1 MAGLGQQHEIAF
13 GRVAPVAADKA
24 VALVD
29 VSQPLCVNDRDDVA
43 QHALVNEL
51 FDAGIERRVAQ
62 HMANHEFAAVF
73 SRLLT
78 QLDAFFL
85 RACQR
90 FFQQHIVS
98 VRQRFHCRLIMHTV
112 LCRNDRKIG
121 KPWLRQQLLPGME
134 NVTVRQAVLILNVSA
149 MVLVRISNGN
159 NAKFFRQRLHDIG
172 VNFAA
177 VACANQRNGKDFH

>member
-29 VSQPLCVNDRDDVA
+29 VSQPLCVDDRDDVA

-51 FDAGIERRVAQ
+51 FDAGNRTACSAA
-62 HMANHEFAAVF
+62 HGNHEFAAYLA
-73 SRLLT
+73 RLLT

-90 FFQQHIVS
+90 FFQQHIITG
-98 VRQRFHCRLIMHTV
+98 RQCLHGRFIMHTV

-134 NVTVRQAVLILNVSA
+134 NVTVRQVMLILNVSA

-159 NAKFFRQRLHDIG
+159 NAKFFGSVFIIS
-172 VNFAA
+172 V
-177 VACANQRNGKDFH
+177 